1 MRYLRSILSL
11 IVLLVTQVSLN
22 AQQPVQ
28 VTITPA
34 AKDGVF
40 SHKLPVQFTI
50 KIENAGKTP
59 QSGNINYVLTTTSG
73 AYVLEGNLEMNIK
86 PGAAAV
92 QAIRPSVE
100 ATGSYELTIRV
111 NLTDFNEAFVQ
122 PFTYESKQIKEEKK
136 REEEQKKVEEA
147 LEDENG
153 EIVTTLRPL
162 SKNALFSSKNPVRY
176 NVVLHNKYNVKQE
189 GKINYQIT
197 TETGEWVCEYN
208 LPVSLPKKTI
218 RQYNFDIPD
227 IKKAGIYKVSLRLNL
242 SYYDDTTQHAFIYEL
257 DQVQSEESKPE
268 DFDDFWDRTI
278 KELELIDP
286 EFEVIPAADKDIS
299 THHVYRVE
307 FMSLDKVKVY
317 GWLSVPKLRGRYPVL
332 VAFGGYR
339 KLLDPIYFP
348 DFAVLSMLPRGVG
361 DYEKTVN
368 PTNQELITL
377 GIEDKEKFVY
387 RGIYMDCL
395 RAVDFFFSN
404 SHLFK
409 FDLSRVG
416 VFGGSQGGS
425 LALVVSSLIKR
436 TGKRVNTCMAD
447 TPVFCDFD
455 ANLAIAEK
463 SKEMPPF
470 PIGYIVK
477 YMNESKTASKEKILN
492 NLKYFAIKNFVPD
505 IDCSVLYAATLLDD
519 LAPPGC
525 TIPTYNRLNE
535 KVRKGSELYVF
546 HDLGHEVPESYNN
559 FKSTWFFE
567 KLARSIRQPGN

>member
-1 MRYLRSILSL
+1 MWYLRTILLLFLTFSFSSL
-11 IVLLVTQVSLN
+11 L
-22 AQQPVQ
+22 AQPPVQ
-28 VTITPA
+28 VNIQPA
-34 AKDGVF
+34 VKDGIF
-40 SHKLPVQFTI
+40 SYKSPVQFNVRIDNT
-50 KIENAGKTP
+50 GKTV
-59 QSGNINYVLTTTSG
+59 QTGVINYVLTTTAG
-73 AYVLEGNLEMNIK
+73 AYVLEGTTEISIK
-86 PGAAAV
+86 AGASAV

-100 ATGSYELTIRV
+100 ASGSYELTLRI

-122 PFTYESKQIKEEKK
+122 PFTYEAKLDK
-136 REEEQKKVEEA
+136 EQKKQEEAQKKIEAA
-147 LEDENG
+147 LEDENA

-162 SKNALFSSKNPVRY
+162 YKNALFSAKNPVKY
-176 NVVLHNKYNVKQE
+176 NLVLHNKYDVKQE
-189 GKINYQIT
+189 GKVNYQVT

-227 IKKAGIYKVSLRLNL
+227 IKKPGIYKISLRLNL
-242 SYYDDTTQHAFIYEL
+242 SYYDDTTRHAFIYEL
-257 DQVQSEESKPE
+257 DQVQSEENKPD

-286 EFEVIPAADKDIS
+286 EYEVIPAVDKDIS

-332 VAFGGYR
+332 VAYGGYR
-339 KLLDPIYFP
+339 KLLEPIYFP
-348 DFAVLSMLPRGVG
+348 DFAVLSMMPRGVG
-361 DYEKTVN
+361 DYEKKIN

-377 GIEDKEKFVY
+377 GIEDREKYIY

-404 SHLFK
+404 AHLFK

-425 LALVVSSLIKR
+425 LALVVSALIKR
-436 TGKRVNTCMAD
+436 TGKRVNTCMSD

-455 ANLAIAEK
+455 ANLTIAEK
-463 SKEMPPF
+463 AREMPPF

-477 YMNESKTASKEKILN
+477 YINESKTVSKEKILN
-492 NLKYFAIKNFVPD
+492 NLKYYAVKNFVPD

-535 KVRKGSELYVF
+535 KVRKSSELYVF